1 MFKSIYPR
9 AVMLALCCVLLVTSA
24 AALARDGEGYVARQ
38 ESLRTFFDA
47 LSAPLGKPIILSKA
61 AARRTISGEFS
72 LASPQQTL
80 DRIVRQMALIWYS
93 DGQTLYVY
101 EAAEAKSTVISLNTI
116 TVETL
121 EGFLRRSGLR
131 DARYP
136 LRNDGLRTFYIAG
149 PPIYVDLVA
158 QAAQFMDSQSADL
171 QLGQQRIGVLNLRNT
186 FVGDRKYELRDESIT
201 VPGMATA
208 IESLLKGESRGV
220 DARISKDGGGGRPG
234 GMPNFPLAGLGVSS
248 TGAAA
253 GGEDATAPRI
263 VARDLAAGNIRVVAY
278 PDTNSLLVKG
288 LPEQVRFI
296 ENLVAA
302 LDEPKRH
309 VELSLWIIDLQKEDL
324 NELGVDWKG
333 SLKVGTQ
340 GMASLNGGSMS
351 TLDGASFMAAI
362 AALESDNR
370 AHVVSRPVVLTQENV
385 PAIFDNNRTFYARLI
400 GERSVELEH
409 VTYGTL
415 ISVLPR
421 ISATNEI
428 EMALNIE
435 DGSEVE
441 SSREQAEGGDALPK
455 VGRTRISTVARVP
468 RGKSLLIGGYT
479 RDESGEVIRRIPV
492 LGHIPYLGRMFSY
505 RQTRKSNTVRVFL
518 IQPKELDSALEP
530 GAEQI
535 GSQVIGNVDRDPADR
550 AVLRA
555 MDR

>member
-1 MFKSIYPR
+1 MPFICVFTR
-9 AVMLALCCVLLVTSA
+9 AILLVLCCVLSLPLSA
-24 AALARDGEGYVARQ
+24 ALSREDVGYVARQ
-38 ESLRTFFDA
+38 ENLRTFFDA
-47 LSAPLGKPIILSKA
+47 LSGSLGKPIILSKS
-61 AARRTISGEFS
+61 AARRTISGDFS
-72 LASPQQTL
+72 LAAPQQTME
-80 DRIVRQMALIWYS
+80 RIVRQMALIWYS
-93 DGQTLYVY
+93 DGQALYVY

-116 TVETL
+116 TVEKL

-136 LRNDGLRTFYIAG
+136 LRSDGLRTFYVSG
-149 PPIYVDLVA
+149 PPIYVDLIM
-158 QAAQFMDSQSADL
+158 QAAHFMDSQSADM
-171 QLGQQRIGVLNLRNT
+171 QLGQQRIGIINLHNT

-201 VPGMATA
+201 VPGIATA
-208 IESLLKGESRGV
+208 IESLLKNET
-220 DARISKDGGGGRPG
+220 GGIETIIHQKGAGHPG
-234 GMPNFPLAGLGVSS
+234 GMPDFPFEVTDTSGSGLAPVAEQLRP
-248 TGAAA
+248 
-253 GGEDATAPRI
+253 PRN
-263 VARDLAAGNIRVVAY
+263 VARDAAAGNIRVVAY

-296 ENLVAA
+296 ENLAAA

-309 VELSLWIIDLQKEDL
+309 VELSLWIIDLQKDDL

-340 GMASLNGGSMS
+340 ASASLNAGSMS

-362 AALESDNR
+362 SALESDNR
-370 AHVVSRPVVLTQENV
+370 AHVVSRPIVLTQENV

-421 ISATNEI
+421 ISASNEI

-435 DGSEVE
+435 DGSEIE
-441 SSREQAEGGDALPK
+441 SAQESGDVLPK
-455 VGRTRISTVARVP
+455 VGRTRINTVARVP
-468 RGKSLLIGGYT
+468 RGKSLLLGGYT
-479 RDESGEVIRRIPV
+479 RDENAEVTRRIPV
-492 LGHIPYLGRMFSY
+492 LGHIPYLGRLFSY

-518 IQPKELDSALEP
+518 IQPKELYGVLEP

-535 GSQVIGNVDRDPADR
+535 GAQVIGNVVRDPIDR

-555 MDR
+555 MER